1 MGQKVEFKKGLGPI
15 LEEINL
21 EKIIN
26 TTSADFVEKLSPV
39 YNGIETVE
47 QFEDAY
53 SGQYRDG
60 AEFSETLIDDCG
72 YLEESSLPTFIT
84 NHIDW
89 EDVWECEL
97 RHDYFMLTQDYKS
110 HFFSRHF

>member
-1 MGQKVEFKKGLGPI
+1 MSEQEQAFLEFIKEKYISDVNDQLFQDI
-15 LEEINL
+15 L
-21 EKIIN
+21 
-26 TTSADFVEKLSPV
+26 D
-39 YNGIETVE
+39 NGIETVE

-53 SGQYRDG
+53 SGQYKDG
-60 AEFSETLIDDCG
+60 AEFSETLINDCG

-84 NHIDW
+84 DHIDW
-89 EDVWECEL
+89 EDVWECSL

>member
-1 MGQKVEFKKGLGPI
+1 MMTEQEQAFLEFIKEKYIADVNDQLFQDI
-15 LEEINL
+15 L
-21 EKIIN
+21 
-26 TTSADFVEKLSPV
+26 D
-39 YNGIETVE
+39 NGIETVE

-60 AEFSETLIDDCG
+60 AEFSETLVSDCG

>member
-1 MGQKVEFKKGLGPI
+1 MTEQKQVFLEFIKEKYISDVNDQLFQDI
-15 LEEINL
+15 L
-21 EKIIN
+21 
-26 TTSADFVEKLSPV
+26 D
-39 YNGIETVE
+39 NGIETVE

-60 AEFSETLIDDCG
+60 AEFSETLINDCG

-84 NHIDW
+84 DHIDW
-89 EDVWECEL
+89 EDVWECSL

>member
-1 MGQKVEFKKGLGPI
+1 MTEQEQAFLEFIKEKYIADVNDQLFQDI
-15 LEEINL
+15 L
-21 EKIIN
+21 
-26 TTSADFVEKLSPV
+26 D
-39 YNGIETVE
+39 NGIETVE

-60 AEFSETLIDDCG
+60 AEFSETLINDCG

-84 NHIDW
+84 DHIDW
-89 EDVWECEL
+89 EDVWECSL